1 MAVSGV
7 FQRRSWLGAL
17 LLTLAG
23 NALLFGLLPHLVQE
37 PDLPEAPATAQ
48 PVRLLAAPPLPSRP
62 SPSSQPAVTPKTVA
76 VDPLP
81 AAPLPELPRLPLA
94 PPTLA
99 LNLPLSTA
107 ASPAHDWPAPQLP
120 GVQLPPLAALPQYF
134 EVDELDQPV
143 QPLAQLPFLYP
154 LRAKRQGIEGWVRLG
169 LWIDR
174 DGQVERVEI
183 LSAEPPGVFDE
194 TVLRGARQWR
204 FRPGTRQGEPVA
216 SRVEQTVRFELQE

>member
-1 MAVSGV
+1 MTLRRV
-7 FQRRSWLGAL
+7 FQRHSWLSAL

-23 NALLFGLLPHLVQE
+23 NGLLFGLLPYLVQE
-37 PDLPEAPATAQ
+37 PGPAVAPATAQ
-48 PVRLLAAPPLPSRP
+48 PVRLLAAPLLPSRTLTP
-62 SPSSQPAVTPKTVA
+62 PLPAAAPAAAVA
-76 VDPLP
+76 APLP
-81 AAPLPELPRLPLA
+81 AAPLPELPRLALA

-99 LNLPLSTA
+99 LNLPLTSA
-107 ASPAHDWPAPQLP
+107 VQPAHDWPAPQLP

-134 EVDELDQPV
+134 EVGELDQPV

-174 DGQVERVEI
+174 DGRVERIEI
-183 LSAEPPGVFDE
+183 LAAEPPGVFDE